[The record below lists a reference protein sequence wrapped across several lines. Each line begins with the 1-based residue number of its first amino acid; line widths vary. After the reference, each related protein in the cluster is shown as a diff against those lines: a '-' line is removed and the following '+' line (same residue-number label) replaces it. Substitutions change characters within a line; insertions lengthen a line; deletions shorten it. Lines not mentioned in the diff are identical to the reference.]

1 MLTRLAQWQGWGAW
15 LLIPFLVVSLG
26 CAHTQNGDMDKKK
39 VGAGIGAVAGA
50 VIGAVTG
57 HDIKSAAAG
66 AVAGAALGYAAGW
79 LAEKYEARK
88 VRDAEQV
95 KEAYGPVPVSGPPQV
110 HGYKTWIDPNAIKKG
125 TEAGWVS
132 SFDVQ
137 VPPGEQAKVEEERVF
152 LDPDGNTISRR
163 TYDYSKDVTGSGGYE
178 FELTIPIPENAP
190 EGKYSY
196 ETKLMVDGE
205 KQSGLD
211 GSFQIAGGGEVR
223 DITVALA
230 TP

>member
-1 MLTRLAQWQGWGAW
+1 MMARLARWQGWGAW
-15 LLIPFLVVSLG
+15 LLIPGRVVSLG
-26 CAHTQNGDMDKKK
+26 CAHTQGNDMDKPK
-39 VGAGIGAVAGA
+39 VFVGLGAVAGA

-57 HDIKSAAAG
+57 GDLKSAAAG

-79 LAEKYEARK
+79 LVERYEARK

-95 KEAYGPVPVSGPPQV
+95 QQAYGPPPASGPPQV
-110 HGYKTWIDPNAIKKG
+110 HAYKTWIDPDAIRRG

-137 VPPGEQAKVEEERVF
+137 VPPGEQPVVQEERVF

-196 ETKLMVDGE
+196 QTRLMVDGE
-205 KQSGLD
+205 KREGLQ
-211 GSFQIAGGGEVR
+211 GSFQIAAGGEVR
-223 DITVALA
+223 EVTVAMA